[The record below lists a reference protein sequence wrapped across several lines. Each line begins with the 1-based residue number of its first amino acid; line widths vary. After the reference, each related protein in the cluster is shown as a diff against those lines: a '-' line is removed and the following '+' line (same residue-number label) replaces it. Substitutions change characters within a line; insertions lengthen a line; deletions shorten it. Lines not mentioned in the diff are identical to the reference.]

1 MPGNETSLVLAY
13 ILYLAC
19 PCCNTCQPLMF
30 AIKLWFHCAAW
41 ISSYQPHAYIV
52 STGSWLHTTGSS
64 QQIHQEGSL
73 QLQLGFGF
81 PHKEPRIL
89 RYQFL
94 REDLLERLS
103 PPNSKQLR
111 MLETPMCGDYFS
123 RCHRPSSYRS
133 PILNR

>member
-52 STGSWLHTTGSS
+52 PTGSWLHTTGSS
-64 QQIHQEGSL
+64 QQIHQEGS

-89 RYQFL
+89 RYIYSFSERISQRGSVHQTQNSLECWKHQCVGIIFL
-94 REDLLERLS
+94 GVIG
-103 PPNSKQLR
+103 PPLIV
-111 MLETPMCGDYFS
+111 P
-123 RCHRPSSYRS
+123 PS
-133 PILNR
+133 